1 MSVTSIPG
9 LILAAGRGVRFLGS
23 GGGGSKVLSDLD
35 GRPLIE
41 HVIAS
46 AVEAGLRPLL
56 VLVPEGL
63 HIPGTGGTWPLESVI
78 NPDPDRGIGTS
89 LAIGLTA
96 LARRVPEAP
105 ACAVLLGDQPGVDH
119 RTIAAVL
126 ERWRQVG
133 GPVRA
138 QYDDGPGH
146 PVVLP
151 RGLWTALGA
160 AGPSAS
166 GESSYGSAR
175 GSTDVGARGLLE
187 RHDVSQ
193 VRVSGPAPRDVDTLD
208 DLLRLRGSGSHG

>member
-9 LILAAGRGVRFLGS
+9 LILAAGRGERFLRS

-46 AVEAGLRPLL
+46 AVDAGLRPLL
-56 VLVPEGL
+56 ILVPKGL
-63 HIPGTGGTWPLESVI
+63 RIPRTGGAWPLESVI

-89 LAIGLTA
+89 LAIGLAA

-105 ACAVLLGDQPGVDH
+105 ACAVLLGDQPGVDS
-119 RTIAAVL
+119 RTIVAVL
-126 ERWRQVG
+126 ERWRQVD

-146 PVVLP
+146 PVILP
-151 RGLWTALGA
+151 RRLWTALGA
-160 AGPSAS
+160 SAPSS
-166 GESSYGSAR
+166 RGEPTAGSAR
-175 GSTDVGARGLLE
+175 GSTDVGARGLLG
-187 RHDVSQ
+187 RQDVSQ
-193 VRVSGPAPRDVDTLD
+193 VRIAGPAPRDVDTLE
-208 DLLRLRGSGSHG
+208 DLLRLRGSPACG